1 MTVSIWAIYN
11 SPKDYPGKF
20 VARRWEL
27 TTPTDEVIVAD
38 TLDEVRERLPLGLRC
53 LDRHSGDDPVIV
65 ETWL

>member
-1 MTVSIWAIYN
+1 MNVWTVYN

-27 TTPTDEVIVAD
+27 TTPTDDVIVAD
-38 TLDEVRERLPLGLRC
+38 TLDEVRERLPLGLYP
-53 LDRHSGDDPVIV
+53 LDRHPGDDPVIV